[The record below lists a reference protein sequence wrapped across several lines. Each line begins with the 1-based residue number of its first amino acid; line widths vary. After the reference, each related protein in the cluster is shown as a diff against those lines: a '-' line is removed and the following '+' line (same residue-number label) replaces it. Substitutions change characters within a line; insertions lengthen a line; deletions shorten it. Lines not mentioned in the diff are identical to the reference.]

1 MDRASGQLALRNGVM
16 RRYDNGMYNKLFGKI
31 VRSSIWLSPDP
42 HRLVWITLLATM
54 DEDGF
59 ADFACIETLAHTARV
74 SIDDC
79 RAAVEVFEGPDPQSG
94 NPDNDGRRIERVPG
108 GWIVLNAPIYRA
120 IVTREEGKRLGR
132 ERAARWRAKHG
143 AKSNAGV
150 TVRNDSVT
158 GRNDRVTQSYTEAE
172 ADQKHQD
179 TTAAL
184 RPAQCQEFIA
194 FKSIYP
200 SRAGSQPWR
209 RAEKAANARLAEG
222 HTWLEM
228 HEGARRYAEFC
239 RVTGKLNTEIVQQA
253 ATFLGPSK
261 PFLETWTPPATKAET
276 RLAGNLDAAAEFMR
290 RTDHAAE

>member
-1 MDRASGQLALRNGVM
+1 
-16 RRYDNGMYNKLFGKI
+16 MYNKLFGKI
-31 VRSSIWLSPDP
+31 VRSSIWMAPDP
-42 HRLVWITLLATM
+42 HRIVWITLLATM

-59 ADFACIETLAHTARV
+59 ADFASAENLAHTARV
-74 SIDDC
+74 SIED
-79 RAAVEVFEGPDPQSG
+79 AAAAIAAFESPDPHSG
-94 NPDNDGRRIERVPG
+94 NPDNEGRRIERVPG
-108 GWIVLNAPIYRA
+108 GWLVLNAPIYRA
-120 IVTREEGKRLGR
+120 IVTREEGKRLAR
-132 ERAARWRAKHG
+132 ERAKRYRARHAVVTPR
-143 AKSNAGV
+143 NA
-150 TVRNDSVT
+150 TVT
-158 GRNDRVTQSYTEAE
+158 GRNYCVTQSEAEAYTEAE
-172 ADQKHQD
+172 TEKN